1 MPKAVLSLFVLLLAT
16 PAAAGDNTSK
26 LDALVKRYLEGL
38 LRAKPH
44 LATFMGD
51 HRFDGTLPD
60 LSQAGEEKRVAEL
73 LEQQRELEAIVKA
86 GDLANDARANDARVD
101 AQIVS
106 DNIALELLYLREIR
120 EWEWDP
126 RLHDSF
132 PAYDPREIIGQR
144 LSDII
149 HGDFAST
156 ADRRTSVVAELAAL
170 PKFLADARAALA
182 HPRGKRHTPRIYLDQ
197 AIKNTQGNIDFVKT
211 EVKAFVGEDPA
222 LTGALAALASYQKFL
237 ETELAP
243 HADGDWRLGAELYA
257 KKFPLAL
264 QTKLTPAELEARAR
278 TVFAES
284 RHQLFVECEK
294 LHHKLWPT
302 DPIPANAAA
311 DPAAQQKIIQRV
323 VDELSKDHA
332 KPDALVAAHGN
343 NLDALRAFIKKHDLL
358 ALPPRDTLR
367 VAPMPAFKRGSQ
379 AAEYLAPGILIRNP
393 TWHATYYVDPIDPS
407 WPAERVESYLRG
419 QNDYTVQL
427 VAAHEAYPG
436 HHTQYFY
443 SKRNLNPLRAVLW
456 SGPMAEGWAVYG
468 EGLMVDLGWGG
479 ARNDRFRVFKNI
491 EHLVSTANTILD
503 IELQSGRMTDD
514 DAIRFM
520 VEQGFQPRAQ
530 AEKKLVR
537 AKLDSTQLC
546 QYFLGF
552 DEILAL
558 ERDYKKKVGPK
569 FKQRTFNEALISH
582 GTLAVRFLRDYLLGP
597 GN

>member
-1 MPKAVLSLFVLLLAT
+1 MSRAFLSLFLLLLAT
-16 PAAAGDNTSK
+16 PAAAGEHAGK

-51 HRFDGTLPD
+51 HRFDGALPD
-60 LSQAGEEKRVAEL
+60 LSQAGEDKRVAEL
-73 LEQQRELEAIVKA
+73 VGQQRELEAIVKA
-86 GDLANDARANDARVD
+86 GEVGADGRID
-101 AQIVS
+101 AQIVA
-106 DNIALELLYLREIR
+106 DGIALELLYLREIR

-132 PAYDPREIIGQR
+132 PYYDPREIIGQR

-149 HGDFAST
+149 HGDFAPV
-156 ADRRTSVVAELAAL
+156 AERRKSVIAELAAL
-170 PKFLADARAALA
+170 PKFLGDARAALA
-182 HPRGKRHTPRIYLDQ
+182 HPRGKRHTPRVHLDQ
-197 AIKNTQGNIDFVKT
+197 AIKNNRGNIDFVKG
-211 EVKAFVGEDPA
+211 EVKPFVGDDPA
-222 LTGALAALASYQKFL
+222 YAGALAALEGYQKFL

-243 HADGDWRLGAELYA
+243 HADGEWRLGAELYG

-264 QTKLTPAELEARAR
+264 QTKLTPAELETRARAAFGEAR
-278 TVFAES
+278 A
-284 RHQLFVECEK
+284 QLYLECEK
-294 LHHKLWPT
+294 LHRALWPAET
-302 DPIPANAAA
+302 LSPNASA
-311 DPAAQQKIIQRV
+311 DPAAQQKVIQRV
-323 VDELSKDHA
+323 IDELGKNHA
-332 KPDALVAAHGN
+332 RPDELVAAHGK
-343 NLDALRAFIKKHDLL
+343 NLDALRAFIRNHDLL

-367 VAPMPAFKRGSQ
+367 VEAMPAFKRGSQ
-379 AAEYLAPGILIRNP
+379 AAEYLAPGVLIRNP
-393 TWHATYYVDPIDPS
+393 AWHATYYVDPIDPS
-407 WPAERVESYLRG
+407 WPPERVESYLRG

-479 ARNDRFRVFKNI
+479 ARNDRFRVFKLV

-514 DAIRFM
+514 EAVRFM

-552 DEILAL
+552 DEILTL
-558 ERDYKKKVGPK
+558 ERDYKTKVGAK
-569 FKQRTFNEALISH
+569 FKQRTFNEALIGH
-582 GTLAVRFLRDYLLGP
+582 GSLAVQFLREYVLGT
-597 GN
+597 GR